1 MAYLSEMFKW
11 YYYHLLK
18 YCYISDLEKC
28 LLALISWAS
37 DPWIISDYSDNS
49 KPTLE
54 IGGGV
59 WAVVDVIISGG
70 QRSER
75 NKDIQFLLKSV
86 EKQCHLK
93 KKL

>member
-1 MAYLSEMFKW
+1 MWQHFDTGKMPTNSHISTM
-11 YYYHLLK
+11 
-18 YCYISDLEKC
+18 YIT
-28 LLALISWAS
+28 
-37 DPWIISDYSDNS
+37 IIIVDYSDNL

-70 QRSER
+70 QRSEK

>member
-1 MAYLSEMFKW
+1 M
-11 YYYHLLK
+11 
-18 YCYISDLEKC
+18 YIT
-28 LLALISWAS
+28 
-37 DPWIISDYSDNS
+37 IIIVDYSDNL

-86 EKQCHLK
+86 EK
-93 KKL
+93 